1 MPFVEKPPAN
11 ALRSN
16 HATFE
21 IDILLSLFSYF
32 VLPSIH
38 DSFSFLFFLSQRQ
51 ETMRNSIE

>member
-38 DSFSFLFFLSQRQ
+38 DSFSFLFFSFS
-51 ETMRNSIE
+51 ETRDDEKVH

>member
-16 HATFE
+16 HAAFE

-32 VLPSIH
+32 ALPSIH
-38 DSFSFLFFLSQRQ
+38 DSFSFLFFSFS
-51 ETMRNSIE
+51 ETRDNEKLH